1 MGNPE
6 SAEISMADAGS
17 PALTTCTPKAA
28 IMAPLSVHR
37 PGRGR
42 RNSTP
47 ASAIRSASRV
57 RRREFA
63 ATPPPMRGGRLPRV
77 LFATQ
82 AATRPPTFVLFTSG
96 QLEPG
101 YQRFVERRLR
111 EEFGFVGTP
120 VHVEVRAR
128 EKRGKR

>member
-1 MGNPE
+1 ANSSGSHVHIPTPTQTSTVSMGNPE

-63 ATPPPMRGGRLPRV
+63 ATPPPMR
-77 LFATQ
+77 
-82 AATRPPTFVLFTSG
+82 
-96 QLEPG
+96 
-101 YQRFVERRLR
+101 
-111 EEFGFVGTP
+111 
-120 VHVEVRAR
+120 
-128 EKRGKR
+128 K